1 MKRQIHLAC
10 IAHIWQLKEKISGQC
25 PLDEVG
31 SCGLL
36 MKSLAL
42 LFFALA
48 MAACG
53 GAKSTQQL
61 PPPSQV
67 HEPHRTDAGP
77 SEDIP
82 LAPPKGMLN
91 AQECE
96 TLFHHI
102 FDLAFVQ
109 QQQSK
114 PEEERATDADLAKAK
129 ENLHEELMG
138 QCIGASRE
146 DFRYDCA
153 LAADTVSSLRA
164 CMAQ

>member
-1 MKRQIHLAC
+1 MERQIHLAC
-10 IAHIWQLKEKISGQC
+10 IAHIWRLKEKISGQF
-25 PLDEVG
+25 PFDEVG

-42 LFFALA
+42 LFFALS

-53 GAKSTQQL
+53 GAKSGHQV
-61 PPPSQV
+61 PPPPQV
-67 HEPHRTDAGP
+67 HETHASDAGP
-77 SEDIP
+77 SQDSLFASP
-82 LAPPKGMLN
+82 SALN

-109 QQQSK
+109 QQKDK

-138 QCIGASRE
+138 QCIGAARK

-153 LAADTVSSLRA
+153 LAADTVPSLRA
-164 CMAQ
+164 CMAP